1 MTDYVEVQPLKT
13 FDNGSGLK
21 TAESK
26 PFKVERGEA
35 NELRVLGLVSFE
47 DGKKAD
53 EPADEAEVEAKP
65 EPEPEP
71 EPAPAKAAHTE
82 PKTAKKKD

>member
-35 NELRVLGLVSFE
+35 NELRALGLVSFE
-47 DGKKAD
+47 GGKKAD
-53 EPADEAEVEAKP
+53 EPAVEAEP
-65 EPEPEP
+65 EPKPEP

>member
-1 MTDYVEVQPLKT
+1 MTDYVDVQPLKT

-26 PFKVERGEA
+26 SFKVERGEA
-35 NELRVLGLVSFE
+35 NELRALGLVSFE
-47 DGKKAD
+47 DGKKVD
-53 EPADEAEVEAKP
+53 EPVAEAEVEAKP
-65 EPEPEP
+65 EPEP
-71 EPAPAKAAHTE
+71 APAKAVHTE